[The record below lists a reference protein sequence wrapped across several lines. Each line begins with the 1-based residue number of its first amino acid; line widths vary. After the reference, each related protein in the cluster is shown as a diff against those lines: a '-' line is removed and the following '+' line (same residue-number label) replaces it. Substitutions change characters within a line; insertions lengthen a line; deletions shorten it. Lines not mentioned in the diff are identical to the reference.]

1 MFKRTSGFGGGWKRP
16 NAHSVN
22 KQAQQAKAY
31 TPRTSSQQQRA
42 QQQGSRTTKFRAD
55 DPQQQAEY
63 EKRVQLA
70 KKIERYLWKSTMTLV
85 RLPGN
90 YPLCYAT
97 GRGSHLVTSYKAWT
111 AYKDAVNREAW
122 RRARNEATEEDL
134 LEKAPFT
141 WGFRN
146 FPSGEPFNIHATGTD
161 EPSRA
166 GAWVWDFVQ
175 TNIMPYNT
183 ARDKFEAGL
192 KAQEAKKVKEEPDK
206 EWEGVSDWIMEN
218 LASPGTGCVPG
229 VVNMLMDLLIF
240 PKDEKHNY
248 TPGEL
253 SEFYNEFKA
262 GDKHTSNLL
271 FDQVGLQQL
280 EERTRKL
287 SQRLEEQRRLIEV
300 SESEYEDIPDAGEVT
315 RREIL
320 RAQQAPARQVV
331 NTVADPSGESFLS
344 ESESSQQPEQAGGQ
358 QVVNVFEEE
367 QAEQAQRAQGGP
379 NGEEAPKKKPKPK
392 LNSVF
397 GKKLGSQ

>member
-1 MFKRTSGFGGGWKRP
+1 MFKRTSGFSGGWKRP
-16 NAHSVN
+16 TGQA
-22 KQAQQAKAY
+22 KQAQQARAY
-31 TPRTSSQQQRA
+31 SARTASTASQQR

-55 DPQQQAEY
+55 DPQQQAKY
-63 EKRVQLA
+63 EERVQLA

-146 FPSGEPFNIHATGTD
+146 FPSGEPFSATGVEGVD
-161 EPSRA
+161 PARA

-175 TNIMPYNT
+175 ANIMPYKT
-183 ARDKFEAGL
+183 AKDKFIAGL
-192 KAQEAKKVKEEPDK
+192 KAQEAEKDAEDSER
-206 EWEGVSDWIMEN
+206 DWKGAADWLMKH
-218 LASPGTGCVPG
+218 LSSPGTLCAPDA
-229 VVNMLMDLLIF
+229 VNMLMSFLIF
-240 PKDEKHNY
+240 PKDESLNY

-287 SQRLEEQRRLIEV
+287 SQRLEEQRRLIEE
-300 SESEYEDIPDAGEVT
+300 SESEYADIPDARDVS
-315 RREIL
+315 RLSVARQ
-320 RAQQAPARQVV
+320 AQQAQQAQQV
-331 NTVADPSGESFLS
+331 SEEQSFLS
-344 ESESSQQPEQAGGQ
+344 SSSQSQQPELAQGQ
-358 QVVNVFEEE
+358 EVVDVFAEANNEQE
-367 QAEQAQRAQGGP
+367 GQREAERQAEQAQ
-379 NGEEAPKKKPKPK
+379 KKKVKPK
-392 LNSVF
+392 FGSVF
-397 GKKLGSQ
+397 SKKLGSQ